1 MLPGMFGLSKAEN
14 SQRGHSPLCIP
25 HGGEVSP
32 AGSVGVGK
40 APPALNASPAPP
52 PTRRG
57 FGLGCRLGRS
67 WTVPTGHQD
76 PSRQA
81 RRCHRKAMTEGV
93 MPGRSSGGDKI
104 PAGGAQRN
112 FPVPRGHAPH
122 PLPPPVRKVG
132 GGEWLVGTGGGRLFY
147 TSHFKGGADAP
158 PLEPPLQQAWT
169 KRALGGKGSWCP
181 VGTAQDRPRRQP
193 RPKPPEKT
201 LFLCKKNP
209 PPMPEW

>member
-1 MLPGMFGLSKAEN
+1 
-14 SQRGHSPLCIP
+14 
-25 HGGEVSP
+25 
-32 AGSVGVGK
+32 
-40 APPALNASPAPP
+40 
-52 PTRRG
+52 
-57 FGLGCRLGRS
+57 
-67 WTVPTGHQD
+67 
-76 PSRQA
+76 
-81 RRCHRKAMTEGV
+81 
-93 MPGRSSGGDKI
+93 MPGGLRGGSKI
-104 PAGGAQRN
+104 PAGEAQRN

-193 RPKPPEKT
+193 RPEPPYKIYILKKELPLPRQHSL
-201 LFLCKKNP
+201 LFQKSIGVGGGRGWAPLP
-209 PPMPEW
+209 PPPAAPSHLPVRSAQNALHRRAAPP

>member
-1 MLPGMFGLSKAEN
+1 MPPEAAEGVPTPCPLPRLYFFERGGCVGAGGGVLFSKYRFYKGAPVSASATVGPGRAPLGRRTRTGRRDGAAGGGGGGLPGGL
-14 SQRGHSPLCIP
+14 
-25 HGGEVSP
+25 
-32 AGSVGVGK
+32 
-40 APPALNASPAPP
+40 
-52 PTRRG
+52 
-57 FGLGCRLGRS
+57 
-67 WTVPTGHQD
+67 
-76 PSRQA
+76 
-81 RRCHRKAMTEGV
+81 
-93 MPGRSSGGDKI
+93 SGGDKV
-104 PAGGAQRN
+104 PAGRAQRN
-112 FPVPRGHAPH
+112 FSVQRGHAPL

-201 LFLCKKNP
+201 LFLCKRNP